1 MFRDLATT
9 RLHRELEIEDVTVGA
24 GGVTG
29 TLLELRLRDRY
40 QIMLIAVRR
49 ADGTMVSMP
58 GSDTRLAP
66 GDVAIVIGRP
76 EHVAAFAAAANP
88 SRKRR

>member
-1 MFRDLATT
+1 M
-9 RLHRELEIEDVTVGA
+9 HRELEIEDVPVGA

-58 GSDTRLAP
+58 GSDTHLGP

-76 EHVAAFAAAANP
+76 EHVAAFASAANP